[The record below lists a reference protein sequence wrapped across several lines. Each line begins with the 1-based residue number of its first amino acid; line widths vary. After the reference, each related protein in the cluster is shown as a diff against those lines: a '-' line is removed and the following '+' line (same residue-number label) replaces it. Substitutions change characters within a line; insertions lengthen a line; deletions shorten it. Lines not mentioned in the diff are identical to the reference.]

1 MGFLGHHLYHRTS
14 PGVEKVPL
22 SQRIRI
28 YIHHHKPGYHHHH
41 HNHQNIM
48 DSNNNNRSAPSLGDT
63 STTPTSELF
72 KSKASSIY
80 ERRPSTSDKP
90 LLSLATAPP
99 RAKSPSP
106 TRCPATAGLAIKTD
120 FSWHSQQQ
128 KPNNTIP
135 HFLNLPMRIL
145 NNKFALLSEHEQTLR
160 TMPNFIMLH
169 PVARSRNRYRDVYPW
184 EHHRI
189 HLSSLQFGY
198 INASPIKLR
207 SASARGDDEVA
218 ENYIAT
224 QGPRDNGHDGGL
236 FWEMCWQ
243 EKAQVVVMLTRPV
256 EGGIEKCGVYYA
268 ETVGEVKILG
278 DWEVKCVAREEER
291 GTVRRTLKL
300 KRVLRAPSPV
310 PSTTGSEKSQ
320 EEQDEGAETK
330 EMEQEAQ
337 QQKVQPQPVEEEAE
351 ERTIHHFLFLNWPD
365 NDIPQSPE
373 DIQSLLTLLEVSRI
387 ANNHSTAPRIIH
399 CSAGVGRTG
408 TFIALD
414 HLSRELEQGQLDNLG
429 KDDDPVFDTVKRLRD
444 QRMLMVHR
452 VSQYLMVYSVMREK
466 WEAREKAKQRSRSL
480 RNSEERESD
489 HEQEPL
495 TSSRSQSRGR
505 NGNGNSSGGEERDI
519 AGEKK
524 VKEKEQEKEK
534 VEEVDPPISSSS
546 SARKRKLIG
555 DEDARSGKLAHTSST
570 L

>member
-1 MGFLGHHLYHRTS
+1 MS
-14 PGVEKVPL
+14 
-22 SQRIRI
+22 S
-28 YIHHHKPGYHHHH
+28 
-41 HNHQNIM
+41 
-48 DSNNNNRSAPSLGDT
+48 DNNRSAPSLED
-63 STTPTSELF
+63 SSSSELF
-72 KSKASSIY
+72 KSKVSSIY

-90 LLSLATAPP
+90 LLSLATAPL

-106 TRCPATAGLAIKTD
+106 ALCPPTAGLAIKTD
-120 FSWHSQQQ
+120 LSWHSQQ
-128 KPNNTIP
+128 KSNNGIP
-135 HFLNLPMRIL
+135 QFLSLPMRIL

-160 TMPNFIMLH
+160 TMPNSIMFH

-198 INASPIKLR
+198 INASPIMLR
-207 SASARGDDEVA
+207 SAAARGDDEVA

-243 EKAQVVVMLTRPV
+243 EKAEVVVMLTRPV
-256 EGGIEKCGVYYA
+256 EGGIEKCGVYYP
-268 ETVGEVKILG
+268 ETVGEVKRLG
-278 DWEVKCVAREEER
+278 DWEVNCVAREEER

-300 KRVLRAPSPV
+300 KRVSRAPSPV
-310 PSTTGSEKSQ
+310 PSTSGSEKSK
-320 EEQDEGAETK
+320 EEPADGEETK
-330 EMEQEAQ
+330 ETEQEAP
-337 QQKVQPQPVEEEAE
+337 QPQPLPQPTEEPEE

-365 NDIPQSPE
+365 NDVPQSPE
-373 DIQSLLTLLEVSRI
+373 DIQSLLALLNVSRT

-414 HLSRELEQGQLDNLG
+414 HLSRELEKGQLDNLG

-452 VSQYLMVYSVMREK
+452 PTQYLMVYSVLREK
-466 WEAREKAKQRSRSL
+466 WEAREKAKQL
-480 RNSEERESD
+480 GLKEESTEVGGREALK
-489 HEQEPL
+489 P
-495 TSSRSQSRGR
+495 SQSRG
-505 NGNGNSSGGEERDI
+505 NGVGE
-519 AGEKK
+519 
-524 VKEKEQEKEK
+524 KEKEIDEEKETQK
-534 VEEVDPPISSSS
+534 PEDLDPPIPSSS

-555 DEDARSGKLAHTSST
+555 DEELRSGKLAHTSA

>member
-1 MGFLGHHLYHRTS
+1 MS
-14 PGVEKVPL
+14 
-22 SQRIRI
+22 S
-28 YIHHHKPGYHHHH
+28 
-41 HNHQNIM
+41 
-48 DSNNNNRSAPSLGDT
+48 DNNRSAPSLGD
-63 STTPTSELF
+63 SSSSELF
-72 KSKASSIY
+72 KSKVSSIY

-106 TRCPATAGLAIKTD
+106 AICPPTAGLAVKTD
-120 FSWHSQQQ
+120 LSWHSQQQ
-128 KPNNTIP
+128 KSNNSIP
-135 HFLNLPMRIL
+135 QFLSLPMRIL

-160 TMPNFIMLH
+160 TMPNSIMFH

-198 INASPIKLR
+198 INASPIMLR
-207 SASARGDDEVA
+207 SATARGDDEVA

-243 EKAQVVVMLTRPV
+243 EKAEVVVMLTRPV
-256 EGGIEKCGVYYA
+256 EGGIEKCGVYYP
-268 ETVGEVKILG
+268 ETVGEVKRLG

-300 KRVLRAPSPV
+300 KRVPRAPSPV
-310 PSTTGSEKSQ
+310 PSTSGSEKSK
-320 EEQDEGAETK
+320 EEQVEGEETK
-330 EMEQEAQ
+330 ETEQEAQ
-337 QQKVQPQPVEEEAE
+337 QEQVQPQPQPTEEESGE

-365 NDIPQSPE
+365 NDVPQSPE
-373 DIQSLLTLLEVSRI
+373 DIQSLLTLLNVSRI
-387 ANNHSTAPRIIH
+387 ANNHSTTPRIIH

-414 HLSRELEQGQLDNLG
+414 HLSRELEKGQLDNLG

-452 VSQYLMVYSVMREK
+452 PTQYLMVYSVLREK
-466 WEAREKAKQRSRSL
+466 WEAREKAKQLGLSERKE
-480 RNSEERESD
+480 EERNMEAG
-489 HEQEPL
+489 ERKALRP
-495 TSSRSQSRGR
+495 SQSRE
-505 NGNGNSSGGEERDI
+505 NGVGE
-519 AGEKK
+519 
-524 VKEKEQEKEK
+524 KEKEKEIDEETEKETQK
-534 VEEVDPPISSSS
+534 PEELDPPIPSSS

-555 DEDARSGKLAHTSST
+555 DEELRSGKLAHTSA

>member
-1 MGFLGHHLYHRTS
+1 MSF
-14 PGVEKVPL
+14 
-22 SQRIRI
+22 
-28 YIHHHKPGYHHHH
+28 
-41 HNHQNIM
+41 
-48 DSNNNNRSAPSLGDT
+48 DNNRSAPSLED
-63 STTPTSELF
+63 SSSSELF
-72 KSKASSIY
+72 KSKVSSIY

-106 TRCPATAGLAIKTD
+106 ALCPPTAGLAIKTD
-120 FSWHSQQQ
+120 LSWHSQQ
-128 KPNNTIP
+128 KSNNGIP
-135 HFLNLPMRIL
+135 QFLSLPMRIL
-145 NNKFALLSEHEQTLR
+145 NNKFALLTEHEQTLR
-160 TMPNFIMLH
+160 TMPNSIMFH

-198 INASPIKLR
+198 INASPIMLR
-207 SASARGDDEVA
+207 SAAARGDDEVA

-243 EKAQVVVMLTRPV
+243 EKAEVVVMLTRPV
-256 EGGIEKCGVYYA
+256 EGGIEKCGVYYP
-268 ETVGEVKILG
+268 ETVGEAKRLG

-300 KRVLRAPSPV
+300 KRVARAPSPV
-310 PSTTGSEKSQ
+310 PSSTGSEKSK
-320 EEQDEGAETK
+320 EEQVDGEATK
-330 EMEQEAQ
+330 ETEQEAPQ
-337 QQKVQPQPVEEEAE
+337 EKIQPQPLPRPTEEEPEE

-365 NDIPQSPE
+365 NDVPQSPE
-373 DIQSLLTLLEVSRI
+373 DIQSLLTLLNVSRT

-414 HLSRELEQGQLDNLG
+414 HLSRELEKGQLDNLG

-452 VSQYLMVYSVMREK
+452 PTQYLMVYSVLREK
-466 WEAREKAKQRSRSL
+466 WEAREKAK
-480 RNSEERESD
+480 
-489 HEQEPL
+489 
-495 TSSRSQSRGR
+495 T
-505 NGNGNSSGGEERDI
+505 
-519 AGEKK
+519 
-524 VKEKEQEKEK
+524 EKESEKQKQEEL
-534 VEEVDPPISSSS
+534 DPPIPSSS

-555 DEDARSGKLAHTSST
+555 DEELRSGKLAHTSA